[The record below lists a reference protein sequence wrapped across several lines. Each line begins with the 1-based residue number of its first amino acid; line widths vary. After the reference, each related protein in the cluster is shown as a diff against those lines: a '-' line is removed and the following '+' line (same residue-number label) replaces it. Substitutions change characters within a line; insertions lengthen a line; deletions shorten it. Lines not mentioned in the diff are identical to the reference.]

1 MTLKQLI
8 NHPYCYR
15 AIFFVGAIQFAVLGS
30 VEIFKATPDLIY
42 VATYLSLA
50 VMSLIECV
58 YLRFVVTQK
67 TWQGKGGI
75 WQIPQLLPDMYGG
88 LAVWWWLWRYF
99 GVLLH
104 NDYFL
109 IKYK

>member
-15 AIFFVGAIQFAVLGS
+15 AIFFVGAIQFVVLGS

-58 YLRFVVTQK
+58 YLRFVVTQNDMAG
-67 TWQGKGGI
+67 QGEH
-75 WQIPQLLPDMYGG
+75 
-88 LAVWWWLWRYF
+88 LADTPAFARYVWWFGCVVVALAILWRTF
-99 GVLLH
+99 A
-104 NDYFL
+104 
-109 IKYK
+109 